1 MTAIAE
7 CFGVHYST
15 VSRAVSAH
23 EAGARRGDPR
33 VAGADAR

>member
-33 VAGADAR
+33 AAGADVR